1 MTAEY
6 ILWLY
11 SHHLYRMV
19 QIVTDSFI
27 LWLHG
32 HNYTEPSSFWLN
44 GIFCD
49 WTVWFVTER
58 SSRRLNRLV
67 CDRSVGA
74 AD

>member
-32 HNYTEPSSFWLN
+32 HNYTEPSSLWLN
-44 GIFCD
+44 GMVSD
-49 WTVWFVTER
+49 WTV
-58 SSRRLNRLV
+58 
-67 CDRSVGA
+67 
-74 AD
+74 